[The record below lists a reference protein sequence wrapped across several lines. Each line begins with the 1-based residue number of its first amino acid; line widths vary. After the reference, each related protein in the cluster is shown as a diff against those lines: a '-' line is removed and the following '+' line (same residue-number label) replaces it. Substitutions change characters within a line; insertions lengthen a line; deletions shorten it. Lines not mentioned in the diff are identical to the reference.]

1 MSYIPPIPVLRRSVN
16 INKEKIFAQDLK
28 NTNQLVFSFINIY
41 GTSYPIT
48 HYFPNWESILNM
60 TVQNSILFSEA
71 EMINIKYQYNNVVSI
86 MQEDDYVI
94 KHIYSRKNEKIKKN
108 EIQNKR

>member
-94 KHIYSRKNEKIKKN
+94 KHIYYRKK
-108 EIQNKR
+108 